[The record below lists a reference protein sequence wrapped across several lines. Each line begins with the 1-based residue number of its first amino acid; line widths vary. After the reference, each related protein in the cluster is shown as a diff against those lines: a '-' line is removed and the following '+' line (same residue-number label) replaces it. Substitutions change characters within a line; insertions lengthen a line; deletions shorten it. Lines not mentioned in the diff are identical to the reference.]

1 MSSRLNQ
8 YIHFAP
14 FDNVKSDVSH
24 SESLSYVN
32 SYM

>member
-14 FDNVKSDVSH
+14 LDNVKSDVSH
-24 SESLSYVN
+24 SESSYVN
-32 SYM
+32 TYM